1 MDLFRLV
8 QASQGLTRH
17 DVTADDLPTKRGQ
30 RLGYHCDDAATGG
43 LYVGGP
49 TTGGWYPGPN
59 GTNSGS
65 CVGGLGSCWHI
76 LELLSTYKVDIH
88 VSTYK

>member
-1 MDLFRLV
+1 MINLTPNGSLQIESLV

-49 TTGGWYPGPN
+49 TTGG
-59 GTNSGS
+59 
-65 CVGGLGSCWHI
+65 
-76 LELLSTYKVDIH
+76 
-88 VSTYK
+88 